1 MRKVCKQ
8 KIRKRG
14 LWDGS
19 TWATTYNTG
28 TCFSV
33 SSDDKL
39 VLFLFPGIP
48 TDDPAKVAFYDK
60 RIYKKITIE
69 VIVPKWP
76 LISRKETASEYDK
89 INNFAMIRR
98 PFVTIEDQFLS
109 VITVINMLHSFN
121 QLIVY
126 TIWKLAF
133 SKLTKIT
140 PLTCSPFYQ
149 YNVCHDVT
157 YQ

>member
-28 TCFSV
+28 TCFFV

-48 TDDPAKVAFYDK
+48 TGDPAIVAFYDK
-60 RIYKKITIE
+60 GIYKKVTIE
-69 VIVPKWP
+69 VIVPK
-76 LISRKETASEYDK
+76 
-89 INNFAMIRR
+89 
-98 PFVTIEDQFLS
+98 
-109 VITVINMLHSFN
+109 
-121 QLIVY
+121 
-126 TIWKLAF
+126 
-133 SKLTKIT
+133 
-140 PLTCSPFYQ
+140 
-149 YNVCHDVT
+149 
-157 YQ
+157 